1 MEFIFVNSAL
11 KIQCQI
17 VKNTH
22 WVNILLVDLVVQ
34 LIIGCLDKKASR
46 NKIVKC
52 QTLRQYLS

>member
-1 MEFIFVNSAL
+1 VPN
-11 KIQCQI
+11 CQ
-17 VKNTH
+17 KYTLTDGFFGDFTH